1 MRLYDIAADYRRL
14 QDMLD
19 AADTPEEMRQ
29 TLIDTLE
36 SLSGDFED
44 KVENMA
50 ALIAEYKATIEGCAA
65 EIQRLTA
72 KKLRAENAIDSIK
85 KYIMAE
91 MQFAGIQKVKAGT
104 WQISIAKNGGKA
116 PIVWKIEPEDLDL
129 ETLPEKYVKRTE
141 TINTATVRET
151 LEAGGFLSF
160 AELGERGESLR
171 IK

>member
-116 PIVWKIEPEDLDL
+116 PIVWDDDIEPEDL
-129 ETLPEKYVKRTE
+129 PEKFRSISYK
-141 TINTATVRET
+141 IDTAAVRDA
-151 LEAGGFLSF
+151 LEAGETLDF
-160 AELGERGESLR
+160 AKLGERGESLR

>member
-50 ALIAEYKATIEGCAA
+50 ALIAEYKATIEGCRT
-65 EIQRLTA
+65 EIARLTGKA
-72 KKLRAENAIDSIK
+72 ARAENAIDSIK

-91 MQFAGIQKVKAGT
+91 MQFAGIKKVNAGT
-104 WQISIAKNGGKA
+104 WNITIAKNGGKA
-116 PIVWKIEPEDLDL
+116 PIVWDDDIEPEDL
-129 ETLPEKYVKRTE
+129 PEKYRSISYK
-141 TINTATVRET
+141 IDTAAVRDA
-151 LEAGGFLSF
+151 LEAGEALDF
-160 AELGERGESLR
+160 AKLGERGESLR

>member
-19 AADTPEEMRQ
+19 AAGTPDEMRQ

-116 PIVWKIEPEDLDL
+116 PIVWDDDIEPEDL
-129 ETLPEKYVKRTE
+129 PEKYRSISYK
-141 TINTATVRET
+141 IDTAAVRDA
-151 LEAGGFLSF
+151 LEAGETLDF
-160 AELGERGESLR
+160 AKLGERGESLR

>member
-14 QDMLD
+14 QDLLD
-19 AADTPEEMRQ
+19 SAETPAEMRQ

-50 ALIAEYKATIEGCAA
+50 ALIAEYKATIEGCRA
-65 EIQRLTA
+65 EIARLTGKA
-72 KKLRAENAIDSIK
+72 ARAENAIDSIK

-104 WQISIAKNGGKA
+104 WQVSIAKNGGKA
-116 PIVWKIEPEDLDL
+116 PIVWDDDIEPEDL
-129 ETLPEKYVKRTE
+129 PEKFRSISYK
-141 TINTATVRET
+141 IDTAAVRDA
-151 LEAGGFLSF
+151 LEAGEALDF
-160 AELGERGESLR
+160 AKLGERGESLR

>member
-50 ALIAEYKATIEGCAA
+50 ALIAEYKATIEGCKA
-65 EIQRLTA
+65 EIVRLSGKA
-72 KKLRAENAIDSIK
+72 GRAENAIDSIK

-116 PIVWKIEPEDLDL
+116 PIVWDDDIEPEDL
-129 ETLPEKYVKRTE
+129 PEKYRSISYK
-141 TINTATVRET
+141 IDTAAVRDA
-151 LEAGGFLSF
+151 LEAGEALDF
-160 AELGERGESLR
+160 AKLGERGESLR